1 MKIKVY
7 QNIIYFSNFMY
18 FESEQEFTETIK
30 YLLNVV
36 DSHKTMI
43 CDFNTNILYKNK
55 LKDQWY
61 CSGSI
66 CFGEKEMTMSDGF
79 YLKKDL
85 ENISSFKNKMIEIET
100 NIPNVKD
107 FLSPKQTFCYPNSE
121 EKKIDVGIKLW

>member
-7 QNIIYFSNFMY
+7 QNIIYFSDLIG

-30 YLLNVV
+30 YLLNVIN
-36 DSHKTMI
+36 SHKTMI
-43 CDFNTNILYKNK
+43 CDKEYNILYKNK
-55 LKDQWY
+55 LKDQWH

-66 CFGEKEMTMSDGF
+66 CFEEKEMTIWGGY

-107 FLSPKQTFCYPNSE
+107 FLSPKQTFCYPNSK
-121 EKKIDVGIKLW
+121 EKRIDVGIQLW